1 MLSLP
6 LFTPR
11 DSHDLWFSPRANPLS
26 NPTEP
31 TSSSAST
38 SASQAQAARRHGT
51 AQYRA
56 GGNASTH
63 TGPSALS
70 TTSDTLATL
79 ILEERALRA
88 RKNNIASF
96 GCSWIKP
103 AGCPKT
109 MLGMKE
115 EEAEREEAMAAADA
129 EFAAAAAAA
138 AAAGG
143 QEGEGMEEEET
154 GMERDLDAD
163 IPDADG
169 DEEDEDEEGEDGLV
183 EYGEEG
189 LEEDEGVDEEGYMER
204 DLDDD
209 VPEAYLDYDD
219 NDEDEDDFDN
229 RPNLDDDIPSADE
242 GMGYDDMSEPEEQ
255 DEEPERDLDD
265 DIPEADAEEEEWQ
278 HTDTDAEFDDE
289 EDEVS
294 FAAHPFRTSTA
305 SRSSAR
311 GLPPPPTSALR
322 GRETEAQRRFL
333 QRWSGGGDAFSFD
346 TSNLSTSMLVDDLD
360 QEHDGHRDRD
370 HGRDLRASLASQSS
384 RRSSGSVFGRF
395 PRRRGRTQMPRDS
408 LEFN

>member
-6 LFTPR
+6 LFAPR
-11 DSHDLWFSPRANPLS
+11 DSHDLWFGTRTASPSHSESP
-26 NPTEP
+26 
-31 TSSSAST
+31 SSTTAST
-38 SASQAQAARRHGT
+38 SQVQARRNGT
-51 AQYRA
+51 TQYRST
-56 GGNASTH
+56 GGTSAQ
-63 TGPSALS
+63 GGASALS
-70 TTSDTLATL
+70 NSSDTLAIL

-129 EFAAAAAAA
+129 EFAAAATAAA

-143 QEGEGMEEEET
+143 EGEGMDEEET

-169 DEEDEDEEGEDGLV
+169 DGEEEEGDEDGLV
-183 EYGEEG
+183 EDGEEG

-209 VPEAYLDYDD
+209 VPEAFADYDD
-219 NDEDEDDFDN
+219 DEEEDFDN
-229 RPNLDDDIPSADE
+229 QPDLDDEIPSADE
-242 GMGYDDMSEPEEQ
+242 GLVDMSELDEEQ
-255 DEEPERDLDD
+255 EQERDLDD
-265 DIPEADAEEEEWQ
+265 DIPEAEIGEEEEWQ

-294 FAAHPFRTSTA
+294 FSAHPFRTSTA
-305 SRSSAR
+305 SSTR
-311 GLPPPPTSALR
+311 GLPRAPPQP

-346 TSNLSTSMLVDDLD
+346 TSGMSSSMLVDEFD
-360 QEHDGHRDRD
+360 QDQDQSRIRDRD
-370 HGRDLRASLASQSS
+370 HGRDLRASLASQTS
-384 RRSSGSVFGRF
+384 RRSSGNTSVFGRF
-395 PRRRGRTQMPRDS
+395 PRRRGRTGMGMPRDS
-408 LEFN
+408 LE

>member
-11 DSHDLWFSPRANPLS
+11 DSHDLWFSPRASTHS
-26 NPTEP
+26 NPTDTP
-31 TSSSAST
+31 SSSASVT
-38 SASQAQAARRHGT
+38 ASQAQAARRHGT

-63 TGPSALS
+63 AGPAALS
-70 TTSDTLATL
+70 STSDTLATL

-143 QEGEGMEEEET
+143 GGEGEDGMEET

-163 IPDADG
+163 VPDADG
-169 DEEDEDEEGEDGLV
+169 DEEDEEGEDGLV
-183 EYGEEG
+183 EDGEEG
-189 LEEDEGVDEEGYMER
+189 LEEDEGVDEEEYMER

-209 VPEAYLDYDD
+209 VPEAYPDYDD
-219 NDEDEDDFDN
+219 DDEDEDDFDN
-229 RPNLDDDIPSADE
+229 QPNLDDDIPSADE
-242 GMGYDDMSEPEEQ
+242 GMDDDDMSEMEEQ

-311 GLPPPPTSALR
+311 GLPPAPTSAHR

-346 TSNLSTSMLVDDLD
+346 ASNLSTSMLVDDLE

-370 HGRDLRASLASQSS
+370 DSRDLQASLASQSS

-395 PRRRGRTQMPRDS
+395 PRRRGRTHMPRDS